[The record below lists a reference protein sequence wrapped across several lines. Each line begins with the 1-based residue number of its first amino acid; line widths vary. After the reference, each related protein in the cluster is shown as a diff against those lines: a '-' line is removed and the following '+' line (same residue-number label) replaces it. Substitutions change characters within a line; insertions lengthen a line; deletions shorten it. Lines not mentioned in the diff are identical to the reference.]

1 MDLFNSIIDTSEQ
14 HLNILMDNV
23 YLSTIIK
30 IMLIVYGCI
39 IAPELPTYVLQMLD
53 NLIVKIFVV
62 VLIIFIS
69 KRDLGVGLLIAVCFI
84 LTLQLINKN
93 KLFNLND
100 IKNLIMEGGNTLNE
114 ELPVDTDDPAISN
127 LENENHSREPVL
139 TFDNIEGHISNEM
152 DSMMPVELSNNTP
165 ESCVEIPREM
175 QTNMPPTDTMN
186 QIVNNTQN
194 NNFQDISGFDGSMNF
209 SNY

>member
-1 MDLFNSIIDTSEQ
+1 MDLFNSIIDTTEQ

-30 IMLIVYGCI
+30 ILLIVYGCV
-39 IAPELPTYVLQMLD
+39 IAPELPTYILQMLD
-53 NLIVKIFVV
+53 NLIVKIFVI

-69 KRDLGVGLLIAVCFI
+69 KRDLGIGLLIAICFI

-100 IKNLIMEGGNTLNE
+100 IKNLIMEGGNNINE
-114 ELPVDTDDPAISN
+114 ELPVDIDDPAISN

-139 TFDNIEGHISNEM
+139 TFDNIEGNISNNI
-152 DSMMPVELSNNTP
+152 DSMMPFELPNNTT
-165 ESCVEIPREM
+165 ESSVEIPREM
-175 QTNMPPTDTMN
+175 QTHMPPTNTMN

-194 NNFQDISGFDGSMNF
+194 NNFEEISGFDGSMNF
-209 SNY
+209 SNF

>member
-1 MDLFNSIIDTSEQ
+1 MDLFNSIIDTTEQ
-14 HLNILMDNV
+14 HLNILMDNI
-23 YLSTIIK
+23 YSSTIIK

-100 IKNLIMEGGNTLNE
+100 IKNLIMEG
-114 ELPVDTDDPAISN
+114 
-127 LENENHSREPVL
+127 
-139 TFDNIEGHISNEM
+139 
-152 DSMMPVELSNNTP
+152 
-165 ESCVEIPREM
+165 
-175 QTNMPPTDTMN
+175 
-186 QIVNNTQN
+186 
-194 NNFQDISGFDGSMNF
+194 
-209 SNY
+209 